1 MYDTLALKVNCPYCD
16 KSLMDVKTLVDNM
29 PSVKVNISFNGEDGI
44 IHLSSIYGSYNYTTN
59 LKIPPGKEV
68 IFSCPYCKEI
78 ITSEFKCDLCSATMV
93 PLKIE
98 TGGTVRICS
107 RAGCKK
113 HSVEFDDLQHA
124 LEHFSMNF
132 AYGDF
137 TKTSEFDTNE
147 EIEEELLKSDLE
159 IIKTGTFLRAYCP
172 HCEESLFEPEA
183 NAIIFKI
190 TKNGNEK
197 GFLKLSPILNVF
209 TNEST
214 FYIPEGETVN
224 EIQCPHCNASLLQDE
239 GNCELCGSKIVAIS
253 IAALSKIIDFY
264 FCSKKGCRWHGL
276 SKEDI
281 DDIALEDS
289 NEW

>member
-1 MYDTLALKVNCPYCD
+1 MYDTLALRVNCPHCD

-29 PSVKVNISFNGEDGI
+29 PGVKLNISYDGEKGV

-59 LKIPPGKEV
+59 LKIPPGTEV
-68 IFSCPYCKEI
+68 AFSCPLCKKTI
-78 ITSEFKCDLCSATMV
+78 ISDFKCDLCSATMI

-113 HSVEFDDLQHA
+113 HSVEFDDLHHA
-124 LEHFSMNF
+124 LEYFSKNF
-132 AYGDF
+132 SYGDI
-137 TKTSEFDTNE
+137 TKNE
-147 EIEEELLKSDLE
+147 SIGESVVEIEEELQKPDLE
-159 IIKTGTFLRAYCP
+159 IIKSGTFLRTYCP
-172 HCEESLFEPEA
+172 HCEESLFEID
-183 NAIIFKI
+183 AIILKV
-190 TKNGNEK
+190 TKNSGEK

-214 FYIPEGETVN
+214 FYIPEGEAVKD
-224 EIQCPHCNASLLQDE
+224 IQCPHCNTSLLLDD
-239 GNCELCGSKIVAIS
+239 GKCELCGSKIVEIS
-253 IAALSKIIDFY
+253 VAALSKIIDFF

>member
-1 MYDTLALKVNCPYCD
+1 MYEILALRVNCPHCD

-29 PSVKVNISFNGEDGI
+29 PGVKLNISFDGDKGV

-68 IFSCPYCKEI
+68 DFSCPHCNKI
-78 ITSEFKCDLCSATMV
+78 ICSDLKCDLCSAQMV

-113 HSVEFDDLQHA
+113 HNVEFDDLQHA

-132 AYGDF
+132 AYADF
-137 TKTSEFDTNE
+137 TKIDVKPETSEQ
-147 EIEEELLKSDLE
+147 IEEELQKPDLE
-159 IIKTGTFLRAYCP
+159 IIKSGTFLRTYCP
-172 HCEESLFEPEA
+172 HCEESLFEDD
-183 NAIIFKI
+183 AIIFKI
-190 TKNGNEK
+190 TKDSGEK
-197 GFLKLSPILNVF
+197 GYLKLSPILNVF

-214 FYIPEGETVN
+214 FYLPEGEAVK
-224 EIQCPHCNASLLQDE
+224 EIQCPHCNNSLLLE
-239 GNCELCGSKIVAIS
+239 NENCELCGSKIVGIS
-253 IAALSKIIDFY
+253 VAALSKIIDFY

-281 DDIALEDS
+281 DDIVLEDS
-289 NEW
+289 DEW